1 MDLAKAFDKINH
13 DLLIGKLH
21 TYGFDK
27 KSLKLL
33 FSLLNNRWHRTKI
46 NQNFSSWEE
55 LLPGVPQWSVLGPSF
70 QISNLNGLFYL
81 TESTEVCNFAD
92 DTTSFA
98 CDKSLNSL
106 IKRLEHDSLLEIEW
120 FQNINMKLNQDKHHL
135 LVSDYK
141 NENVWGQIGDEI
153 IWESKL
159 LGLQIDRKLN
169 FECVFMMQRTLSS
182 WKIITLHEH

>member
-1 MDLAKAFDKINH
+1 MGRVAPR
-13 DLLIGKLH
+13 G
-21 TYGFDK
+21 
-27 KSLKLL
+27 
-33 FSLLNNRWHRTKI
+33 
-46 NQNFSSWEE
+46 SSMICPWC
-55 LLPGVPQWSVLGPSF
+55 SSF

-92 DTTSFA
+92 DTISFA